1 MDSGFYAVDPGWQVL
16 DPVFLVRETWISD
29 SNSRLRASYI
39 EQAPAVKKV
48 DNAIHVINLFP
59 VKSAIGPLQLVIHV
73 VQNRRAE
80 VQKSPWDKTNK
91 EDYNLK

>member
-1 MDSGFYAVDPGWQVL
+1 MDSGFYAVHPGWQVL

-48 DNAIHVINLFP
+48 DNAIHGINLYR
-59 VKSAIGPLQLVIHV
+59 VDSGIGPLQLVIPAWYKIAV
-73 VQNRRAE
+73 LE
-80 VQKSPWDKTNK
+80 SKSRPGTRQTKKITI
-91 EDYNLK
+91 

>member
-80 VQKSPWDKTNK
+80 EQKSPWDKTNK

>member
-1 MDSGFYAVDPGWQVL
+1 MDSGFYAVHPGWQVL

-48 DNAIHVINLFP
+48 DNAIHGINP
-59 VKSAIGPLQLVIHV
+59 YQVDSAIGPLQLVIHV
-73 VQNRRAE
+73 VQNRRAGE
-80 VQKSPWDKTNK
+80 QKSHWDKTTK
-91 EDYNLK
+91 KITI